1 MVAGGFRIVQLAD
14 APDALPTL
22 ARWFV
27 AEWAPYYGPGGP
39 GDATADLEG
48 CRNRDA
54 LPIALVALD
63 DDGAVVGTA
72 ALKAESVGSEQAA
85 GPWLAAFVVGR
96 AHRRR
101 GVGTALAAAVEAEA
115 RRLGHAALY
124 CSTDVADDMLKRCGW
139 RAHGV
144 TQSLRGAVRIYRVD
158 LDAGQPERRAR

>member
-96 AHRRR
+96 GASPARRR
-101 GVGTALAAAVEAEA
+101 HGPGGGGGGRGAAARPRGALLLDRCRRRYAEA
-115 RRLGHAALY
+115 VWLARAWGHTVAAWRGPDLPRRPGRWPA
-124 CSTDVADDMLKRCGW
+124 
-139 RAHGV
+139 
-144 TQSLRGAVRIYRVD
+144 
-158 LDAGQPERRAR
+158 RARAR